1 MERCRSWTIGS
12 LYLLLCQR
20 TKVISE
26 AKSSFVLEPDIH
38 PLPGK
43 GFGKLFSETKENIL
57 KILKQKKAV
66 HLNGILANF
75 LKFQIGR
82 NLDLFPYTK
91 GDVLKY

>member
-1 MERCRSWTIGS
+1 M
-12 LYLLLCQR
+12 LCQR

-43 GFGKLFSETKENIL
+43 GFGKLFSERKENIL
-57 KILKQKKAV
+57 QILRFKQKKTV

-75 LKFQIGR
+75 LEFQIRR